1 MRIGPYT
8 LRKPWVKMV
17 DVPFE
22 ETVYKEVRSSMVDDI
37 IAEIKADNE
46 YAVNLLNTYRDKY

>member
-1 MRIGPYT
+1 MRIGAYE

-17 DVPFE
+17 DVPME
-22 ETVYKEVRSSMVDDI
+22 EQMYDGIRSSIVDDL

-46 YAVNLLNTYRDKY
+46 YAINLLNTYRNRI

>member
-22 ETVYKEVRSSMVDDI
+22 EAVYKEIRSSMVDDI